1 MTPTIRF
8 ATADDAPLI
17 HRFIVDL
24 ATYERERDAV
34 QVTVDT
40 LRTQLA
46 SDKPPFEYLIAHAG
60 DEPVGFALFF
70 TSYSTWRGRPGL
82 YLEDLFV
89 PESRRGRGFGLALL
103 RRLAAIAVD
112 RGYARMEWAVLDW
125 NKPSID
131 FYDALDAQPLNAWI
145 VYRPTHEPL
154 ERVAAADEAA

>member
-46 SDKPPFEYLIAHAG
+46 SDKPPFECLIAHAG

-70 TSYSTWRGRPGL
+70 TSAPACTLKTCSCPNPGA
-82 YLEDLFV
+82 
-89 PESRRGRGFGLALL
+89 G
-103 RRLAAIAVD
+103 AASD
-112 RGYARMEWAVLDW
+112 
-125 NKPSID
+125 
-131 FYDALDAQPLNAWI
+131 
-145 VYRPTHEPL
+145 
-154 ERVAAADEAA
+154 